1 MVKLLIERGVEVGRR
16 NHMGATAADL
26 ARRLLSGS
34 MTTGGKLLS
43 GLEQFPTLFFT
54 ESSGSTSPGNDGNDA
69 VEDGAGGGAA
79 SESAVREKAEL

>member
-1 MVKLLIERGVEVGRR
+1 MVTLLIERGVEVGRR

-43 GLEQFPTLFFT
+43 GLEQFPTLFT